1 MSFRR
6 KLLVL
11 ATSLCF
17 AVGVGAVSA
26 DAAQVTVKS
35 GDSLWAIAQR
45 NGTTVETIKQLNQ
58 LTSDRLQIGQVLQLP
73 EVSTN
78 QSVRPPQ
85 TEENVSRGMVDR
97 AAAVLEY
104 AKQFVGIRY
113 RSGGESPSGFDCSGY
128 VRYVFKNFGIDLVH
142 TAAGQYK
149 SGTVIN
155 RDELRPGDL
164 VFFNTGGNGI
174 NHSGIYIGNNQF
186 IHASSSRGVRV
197 DSLSDSYWS
206 KNYRGANRIL

>member
-104 AKQFVGIRY
+104 AKQFVGVRY